1 MQKLS
6 GLFLFAVLI
15 TGAFSSSFAF
25 AQTGPLAE
33 DDFYSLD
40 EDSFLTV
47 NPLGVLLNDTN
58 TQSDTFLAIIF
69 TDVGFGTLILNSDGS
84 FTYQPNQ
91 DFDSTDSFTYV
102 ANNGTHNSNEATVT
116 LSVNPINDAP
126 IAQDDQAETQQNVPI
141 RIDVLENDSDVEDDS
156 LNILLRVDPL
166 ETKGFVELDNSMV
179 LFTPIADFVGE
190 TTFSYVVSD
199 GDKISN
205 TSQVTVTVTAVDEET
220 NDDSILDQI
229 LEQIQLLLDM
239 VLNLDD
245 EITQLQEDN
254 SALAMRI
261 TELESIV
268 TNGIPT
274 NDDEHNDNEKVLV
287 CHKNKKTI
295 SISENGLSGHLK
307 HGDSVGQC
315 SDNDEVSSEKEI
327 KNQIKELKKDYKS
340 EAKALKNDFKAQ
352 EKDLKKQLKD
362 LKKDK
367 KHHDDDDD
375 DD

>member
-25 AQTGPLAE
+25 AQVGPLAE

-40 EDSFLTV
+40 EDSLLTV

-156 LNILLRVDPL
+156 LNILLTVDPS
-166 ETKGFVELDNSMV
+166 ETKGFVELDNSEV
-179 LFTPIADFVGE
+179 LFTPMADFVGE
-190 TTFSYVVSD
+190 TTFSYVASD

-205 TSQVTVTVTAVDEET
+205 SALVTVTVTAVDEEP
-220 NDDSILDQI
+220 NDVSCLSSN
-229 LEQIQLLLDM
+229 LL
-239 VLNLDD
+239 V
-245 EITQLQEDN
+245 
-254 SALAMRI
+254 
-261 TELESIV
+261 V
-268 TNGIPT
+268 
-274 NDDEHNDNEKVLV
+274 
-287 CHKNKKTI
+287 
-295 SISENGLSGHLK
+295 
-307 HGDSVGQC
+307 
-315 SDNDEVSSEKEI
+315 
-327 KNQIKELKKDYKS
+327 
-340 EAKALKNDFKAQ
+340 F
-352 EKDLKKQLKD
+352 
-362 LKKDK
+362 
-367 KHHDDDDD
+367 
-375 DD
+375 